1 MELAGQDI
9 NYQDEQNI
17 EEYSRNSSST
27 STSFGVVSN
36 LS

>member
-1 MELAGQDI
+1 MDFGGQDI